1 MYNRELGEVLH
12 LSWTARPSDQRL
24 TDDNTC
30 ASPDHDKQWRR
41 AAKRMLFPRM
51 SMDFA
56 ASMPFLILLLKN
68 LQLVTLLQV
77 GLTK

>member
-1 MYNRELGEVLH
+1 LDPQNNAIIP
-12 LSWTARPSDQRL
+12 LSP
-24 TDDNTC
+24 
-30 ASPDHDKQWRR
+30 
-41 AAKRMLFPRM
+41 AKRLLFPRM
-51 SMDFA
+51 SMDIA